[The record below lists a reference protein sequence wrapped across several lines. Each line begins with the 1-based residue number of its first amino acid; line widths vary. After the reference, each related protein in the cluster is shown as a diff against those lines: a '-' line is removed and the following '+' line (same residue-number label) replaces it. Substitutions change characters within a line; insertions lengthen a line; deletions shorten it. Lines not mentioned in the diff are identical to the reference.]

1 MRWLILIALCA
12 PSLARA
18 ESVVAQR
25 SLRAHAVVGREDVAL
40 LDKQVDGAARDLS
53 TVAGLEL
60 RTAVYKGQP
69 ILLSNLTAPALVERN
84 QIVTLLFDSGSVT
97 ISVQGR
103 ALERGGLGDQIRV
116 MNTASRM
123 TVQGV
128 IAAGGFVRVNPDI

>member
-1 MRWLILIALCA
+1 MRWLVLIAMCA
-12 PSLARA
+12 PSLGWA
-18 ESVVAQR
+18 ESVIAQR
-25 SLRAHAVVGREDVAL
+25 SLRAHTVVGPDDVTL
-40 LDKQVDGAARDLS
+40 LDKQVDGAARDLA
-53 TVAGLEL
+53 VVEGLEL

-84 QIVTLLFDSGSVT
+84 QIVTLLFDSGAVT

-116 MNTASRM
+116 MNTVSRM

-128 IAAGGFVRVNPDI
+128 VAAGGFVRVNPDT